1 MKRGATI
8 SSIGASRIM
17 VMVVL
22 FLRGVVV
29 DRWFGVG
36 KTKKAAGISQRPQ

>member
-8 SSIGASRIM
+8 SSIGASRIR
-17 VMVVL
+17 VLVGL